1 MFGDLIAARLPALQA
16 ATEALMV
23 ESCTIAYPTGTEPD
37 PLTGEDVTT
46 YSDPVYEGKCKV
58 QDRELQARESE
69 SASSTT
75 DAVSKRIDI
84 PVDAPTIAHGAVV
97 TMGDGR
103 VFRVLAGHR
112 KTWQTAQRLPVEVV
126 STLAEEGSS

>member
-16 ATEALMV
+16 AAEAQMT

-46 YSDPVYEGKCKV
+46 YGDPVYEGRCKV

-69 SASSTT
+69 SASSTSDT
-75 DAVSKRIDI
+75 LGKEIHL
-84 PVDAPTIAHGAVV
+84 PVDAPTINHGAVV

-103 VFRVLAGHR
+103 TFRVLASHR
-112 KTWQTAQRLPVEVV
+112 KTWQTAQRLPVEVT
-126 STLAEEGSS
+126 S